1 MPKKIKVL
9 VVDDS
14 AVMRRLISS
23 LLGKAPDIEVVATAI
38 DGDFALNKI
47 EQFRPDVVTLD
58 VDMPRMDG
66 MQTLEQIVNRYGI
79 PVLMLSSLSSQ
90 GASLALRA
98 IELGAFDFICK
109 PRSSEGLAAMAEE
122 LMAKVRAAAA
132 REFIRSV
139 AVPAPRPE
147 KKRLPGGQAAQ
158 WIVAIGAS
166 SGGPSALR
174 QLLPGIPPSIRAGIV
189 IVQHLPESFTPVFV
203 RWLDEACQI
212 EVKQAE
218 PGDQILP
225 GRALVAPGGLH
236 MLVRSDGRVVLDS
249 GKPVSG
255 HRPSIDVLFR
265 SVAREYRDR
274 AIGVIM
280 TGMGDDGADAIGE
293 IRRAGGLT
301 LAQDRDSSVVFG
313 MPRAAIE
320 RGNIVRVVPLSR
332 MASEIISAIGG
343 LP

>member
-1 MPKKIKVL
+1 
-9 VVDDS
+9 
-14 AVMRRLISS
+14 
-23 LLGKAPDIEVVATAI
+23 
-38 DGDFALNKI
+38 
-47 EQFRPDVVTLD
+47 
-58 VDMPRMDG
+58 
-66 MQTLEQIVNRYGI
+66 
-79 PVLMLSSLSSQ
+79 MLSSISSR
-90 GASLALRA
+90 GASLALKA

-109 PRSSEGLAAMAEE
+109 PPPDGLARMAEE
-122 LMAKVRAAAA
+122 LIAKVRAAA
-132 REFIRSV
+132 RSGFKGVV
-139 AVPAPRPE
+139 AMPAPRPQ
-147 KKRLPGGQAAQ
+147 KRRPDYNQAAQ
-158 WIVAIGAS
+158 WVIAIGAS

-174 QLLPGIPPSIRAGIV
+174 QFLPNIPPTIRAGIV

-236 MLVRSDGRVVLDS
+236 MLVRSDGRVVLDP
-249 GKPVSG
+249 GRPLGG

-265 SVAREYRDR
+265 SVAREYKDR

-293 IRRAGGLT
+293 IKRAGGLT
-301 LAQDRDSSVVFG
+301 LAQDRESSVVFG

-320 RGNIVRVVPLSR
+320 RGNIVRVVPLSK

-343 LP
+343 LL